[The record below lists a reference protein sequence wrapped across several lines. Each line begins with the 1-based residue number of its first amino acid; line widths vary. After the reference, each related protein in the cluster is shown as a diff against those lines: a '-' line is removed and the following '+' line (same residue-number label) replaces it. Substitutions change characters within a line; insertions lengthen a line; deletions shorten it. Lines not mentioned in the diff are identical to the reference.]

1 MRHTFSEVKVY
12 NATASFDFQ
21 VLSYFA
27 ICGVIENTDAI
38 LEQINF
44 VFMLDTAEVI
54 V

>member
-12 NATASFDFQ
+12 NATASFDFK

-44 VFMLDTAEVI
+44 VFMRDTAEVI